1 MKYIKNF
8 KIFESNYS
16 LEEFIDV
23 IYSELSKFNI
33 SPVEMNRIIN
43 NQIEEIKYCLDAGI
57 SPKIWVD
64 ELISDMELGK
74 KDYLGMLSTK
84 PKQFLNKYL

>member
-1 MKYIKNF
+1 
-8 KIFESNYS
+8 
-16 LEEFIDV
+16 
-23 IYSELSKFNI
+23 
-33 SPVEMNRIIN
+33 
-43 NQIEEIKYCLDAGI
+43 LDAGI